1 MELFKTMV
9 QLQLMLFLLILTGIA
24 VRKLKM
30 VDEKSRKA
38 LSDLLIN
45 LILPCNIIHSFM
57 GDMDISP
64 EFLKNCILSLVISAA
79 IQVAATLGSKLLFR
93 PFAREKKSVMSYGMI
108 CSNSSFIGLPVAG
121 AIYSDLGVLYTS
133 IFQLPIRFTMWTA
146 GLALFT
152 DVDRKAAIKKVLL
165 HPCIIAMYIGFALML
180 LPISL
185 PGFVS
190 NTIGALSSCTIPVSM
205 IVIGAI
211 LADADIHTMFS
222 KEILYFTLLR
232 LVVFPLAVYAVLL
245 PFHLDNLVT
254 HIALIMSAMPAGS
267 TTTILADK
275 YGCDAMFASQIV
287 FVSTLF
293 SIVTTPFICLLP

>member
-1 MELFKTMV
+1 
-9 QLQLMLFLLILTGIA
+9 
-24 VRKLKM
+24 
-30 VDEKSRKA
+30 
-38 LSDLLIN
+38 
-45 LILPCNIIHSFM
+45 
-57 GDMDISP
+57 
-64 EFLKNCILSLVISAA
+64 
-79 IQVAATLGSKLLFR
+79 
-93 PFAREKKSVMSYGMI
+93 
-108 CSNSSFIGLPVAG
+108 
-121 AIYSDLGVLYTS
+121 
-133 IFQLPIRFTMWTA
+133 
-146 GLALFT
+146 
-152 DVDRKAAIKKVLL
+152 
-165 HPCIIAMYIGFALML
+165 MYIGFALML

-293 SIVTTPFICLLP
+293 SIVTIPFICLLP